1 MNSHI
6 DAKRGQGI
14 GEVIAKLHPAPLEE
28 LQKMSPQCAGQMGRL
43 LEKYELLVS
52 LDLSGSTEADE
63 VLRKTLQ
70 RHITEFLT
78 PAALDIFLTLTIPY
92 ENESEYAYITSEFLE
107 QLVQNSY
114 NNGHN
119 DFLFHTCNL
128 TQELPGFPSNLKGTK
143 DNPLRITVI
152 GNTGEALGDDYYVHL
167 TLKGNTESGFGGN
180 SQHSVYIVNGEI
192 NDVNSLAYNSSFC
205 SYKTPVEETLQ
216 KFIKKVPKWQDNT
229 IYRINPD
236 GTEMLVR
243 KG

>member
-1 MNSHI
+1 MTRRI
-6 DAKRGQGI
+6 KAKKGHGI

-28 LQKMSPQCAGQMGRL
+28 FQKMSPSCAGQIERL

-52 LDLSGSTEADE
+52 LDLSGSVEVDK

-92 ENESEYAYITSEFLE
+92 ENESEYGYITSEFLE
-107 QLVQNSY
+107 HLVQNSY

-119 DFLFHTCNL
+119 DFLFRTCNL
-128 TQELPGFPSNLKGTK
+128 TPELPAFPSNLKGTK

-152 GNTGEALGDDYYVHL
+152 GNTGNSLGDDYYVHL
-167 TLKGNTESGFGGN
+167 TLKGNTEHGFGGN

-192 NDVNSLAYNSSFC
+192 NDVNSLAECSSFC
-205 SYKTPVEETLQ
+205 SYKTPIEETLQ
-216 KFIKKVPKWQDNT
+216 KFTQKVPKGQGNT

-236 GTEMLVR
+236 GTETLVR